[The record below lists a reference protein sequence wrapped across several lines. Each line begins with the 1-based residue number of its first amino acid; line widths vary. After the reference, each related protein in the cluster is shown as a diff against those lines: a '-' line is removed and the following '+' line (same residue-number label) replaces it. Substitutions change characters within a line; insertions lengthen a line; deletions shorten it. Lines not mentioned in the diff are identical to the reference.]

1 MINIADCLG
10 RLVGRVVLGRDGRGG
25 RVSPALWVEAVGAT
39 HEQIGGAGDCQNSD
53 VILTLILIGG
63 KEIKDTIFIR
73 STTTIT
79 TKIRHSK
86 LISNRAVV
94 MVKWSACLPC
104 SLTIRVRIPLKST
117 VFSVKFMFEE
127 NENKKRPGLAHF

>member
-63 KEIKDTIFIR
+63 KEIKETILIR
-73 STTTIT
+73 STT

-86 LISNRAVV
+86 LISNRAGV